1 MDEWVCPVGG
11 EPLTVLIGTDGV
23 TPVGRRCV
31 AHGVLSRVLPE
42 LTTMDLQQV
51 PADRLQSLGYGAD
64 GTPLGTA
71 ELPEDHPRRNP
82 DAVAAAQWAKPTRL

>member
-11 EPLTVLIGTDGV
+11 DPMTVAIGTDGV
-23 TPVGRRCV
+23 TPVGKRCA

-42 LTTMDLQQV
+42 LTTMDLRQV
-51 PADRLQSLGYGAD
+51 PADRLASLGFGSDGA
-64 GTPLGTA
+64 PLATA

-82 DAVAAAQWAKPTRL
+82 DAVAAAQRVKPARL